1 MIRKHTI
8 ITSIEELS
16 LLRYNEGDGLKHLT
30 AQTAGQPL
38 QCGQVLDL
46 QVVRCDVAVPDGAL
60 VEFAQELLEDVVDA
74 DACHKTAL
82 LNAAVQRLGD
92 ETFVTGE
99 ENEEGKL
106 IQNGTICKYQELCI

>member
-1 MIRKHTI
+1 MGKLTI

-16 LLRYNEGDGLKHLT
+16 FLRYYEGDGLKHLN

-38 QCGQVLDL
+38 QCGQILDL
-46 QVVRCDVAVPDGAL
+46 QVVRRDVAVPDGAL
-60 VEFAQELLEDVVDA
+60 MEFAQELLEDVVDA
-74 DACHKTAL
+74 DAGHETAL

-106 IQNGTICKYQELCI
+106 HNMQINMQISGSPY